1 MISMEQSGTE
11 PDPAEVVA
19 AAVRA
24 VPGVAGLYGG
34 LFGEVA
40 THLPGRRV
48 LGVRIDDGGNA
59 EVHVVLHWGY
69 PVPATSFA
77 VRRAVARLVNGSV
90 HVVVDDV
97 AAPATAPAAGPAAA
111 PAPGQGGAT

>member
-1 MISMEQSGTE
+1 MEQAGTE
-11 PDPAEVVA
+11 PDPADVVA

-24 VPGVAGLYGG
+24 VPGVAELYGG

-48 LGVRIDDGGNA
+48 PGVRLDDDGNA

-69 PVPATSFA
+69 PVPATAYA
-77 VRRAVARLVNGSV
+77 VRRAVARLVRGGV

-97 AAPATAPAAGPAAA
+97 AAP
-111 PAPGQGGAT
+111 GQGGGT